1 VTRASGTSDGEPLP
15 ELAVRPELID
25 AVMYAAAMWEFQ
37 RLHFD
42 HDWARREGLPGPIVQ
57 GPLLG
62 NYLARAV
69 TAAMPP
75 GTELERL
82 AWRNRAVVGV
92 GEPLRVGGTLAP
104 TDANG
109 RRDVE
114 LWVVDGSGTT
124 VVSGSARLRPAQQP
138 RSGGNHP

>member
-1 VTRASGTSDGEPLP
+1 MTGIGGASDGAPLP
-15 ELAVRPELID
+15 ELEVRPELLD

-42 HDWARREGLPGPIVQ
+42 PEWARREGLPGPIVQ

-69 TAAMPP
+69 TGAMGP

-82 AWRNRAVVGV
+82 AWRNRAVVPV
-92 GEPLRVGGTLAP
+92 GEPLRIGGTLLAP
-104 TDANG
+104 GPDG
-109 RRDVE
+109 RRDAE
-114 LWVVDGSGTT
+114 LWIIDGSSTT
-124 VVSGSARLRPAQQP
+124 VVSGSARLRPSRDDRQEQP
-138 RSGGNHP
+138 